1 MEKLQTTGLLG
12 TGHDGASPVTHTFYS
27 HRPTGPRGKKKT
39 VRGLGSSALN
49 AQLSVVGWGGEG
61 GTGRSSSRLSSL
73 PLQISHA
80 RNATTNIDAQNP
92 RDPPQP
98 IREDDAK
105 VDPPARLLQPIEH
118 PRGRRLLRL
127 SVRVIYL
134 KRHVNVRDGVRDGP
148 KAGCEPVFVETVA

>member
-1 MEKLQTTGLLG
+1 MVKLQTTGLLG
-12 TGHDGASPVTHTFYS
+12 TGHDGASPVTHILQSQTN
-27 HRPTGPRGKKKT
+27 RA
-39 VRGLGSSALN
+39 VREKENSPWPWLVSAQRS
-49 AQLSVVGWGGEG
+49 AVDGRVVWGEG

-80 RNATTNIDAQNP
+80 RNATTNINAENP

-134 KRHVNVRDGVRDGP
+134 KRHVNIRDGVRDGP
-148 KAGCEPVFVETVA
+148 KTGCEPVFVETVA